1 MNKMKKELEFKDFK
15 TKKKFHSREYD
26 ITIKNNTRFAL
37 TKTPSGGKASRIVSK
52 DFNPEE

>member
-1 MNKMKKELEFKDFK
+1 MKKELEFNDFK